1 MNVTKPTI
9 NALYDMIGQCFQYNR
24 WLDRLVSVLGVKF
37 ACNNVAGLIHND
49 MAHAFPLLADSIG
62 ETCLERYNIPVEYQ
76 ATPSGKQDY
85 ESVMEIMAELESK
98 VIDFQN
104 MFIAL
109 LKVAFENND
118 LHVYAELMDMM
129 EEVNKFVE
137 QVILLN
143 DKAKAYGEDGL
154 MSFDA
159 HAQDHF
165 WILGG
170 E

>member
-9 NALYDMIGQCFQYNR
+9 SALYDMIGQCFQYNR

-37 ACNNVAGLIHND
+37 ACNNVSKLIHHN
-49 MAHAFPLLADSIG
+49 MAHAFPALADNIG
-62 ETCLERYNIPVEYQ
+62 EKCLERYNVPVEYQ

-85 ESVMEIMAELESK
+85 ESVFEIMDELESK
-98 VIDFQN
+98 IIDFQN
-104 MFIAL
+104 KFVGL
-109 LKVAFENND
+109 LKVTFENND
-118 LHVYAELMDMM
+118 LHVYAELMDMIK
-129 EEVNKFVE
+129 EVNKFVE

-159 HAQDHF
+159 HVQEHF

>member
-9 NALYDMIGQCFQYNR
+9 SALYDMIGQCFQYNR

-49 MAHAFPLLADSIG
+49 MAHTFPLLADSIG

-85 ESVMEIMAELESK
+85 DSVFTIMDELESK

-104 MFIAL
+104 MFVGL
-109 LKVAFENND
+109 LKVAYENND
-118 LHVYAELMDMM
+118 LHVYAELMDMIK
-129 EEVNKFVE
+129 EVNKFVE

-159 HAQDHF
+159 HAQEHF

>member
-1 MNVTKPTI
+1 MRK
-9 NALYDMIGQCFQYNR
+9 
-24 WLDRLVSVLGVKF
+24 
-37 ACNNVAGLIHND
+37 
-49 MAHAFPLLADSIG
+49 
-62 ETCLERYNIPVEYQ
+62 
-76 ATPSGKQDY
+76 PSGKQDY
-85 ESVMEIMAELESK
+85 ESVLEIMDELESK

-104 MFIAL
+104 MFVGL
-109 LKVAFENND
+109 LKVAYENND
-118 LHVYAELMDMM
+118 LHVYAELMDMIK
-129 EEVNKFVE
+129 EVNKFVE

-159 HAQDHF
+159 HAQKHF